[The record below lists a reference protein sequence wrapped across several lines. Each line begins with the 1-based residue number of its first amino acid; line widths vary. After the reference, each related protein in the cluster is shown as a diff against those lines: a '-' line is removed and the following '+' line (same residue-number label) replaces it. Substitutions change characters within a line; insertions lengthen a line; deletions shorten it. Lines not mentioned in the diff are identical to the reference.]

1 MQLVPKERRSSCFLK
16 KEEVIVKKALR
27 LKDLDRLEEKYGVE
41 VGNKQSLSFAR
52 KLLREL
58 NKPRPRKSTK
68 RSKKSA

>member
-1 MQLVPKERRSSCFLK
+1 M
-16 KEEVIVKKALR
+16 KKALR